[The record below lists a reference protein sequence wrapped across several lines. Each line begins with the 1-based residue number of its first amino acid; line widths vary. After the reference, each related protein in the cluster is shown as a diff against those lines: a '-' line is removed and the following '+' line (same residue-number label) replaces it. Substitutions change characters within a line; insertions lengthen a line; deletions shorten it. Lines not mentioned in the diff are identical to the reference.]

1 MANIRLNSLYN
12 YYNDK
17 KTINKLL
24 EVLSDNN
31 KISLR
36 IIDWFVTN
44 YSKEY
49 NTTYPIVIKRPNG
62 SDIRKQF
69 IDNKINKVNS
79 VIFTHEH
86 SDQINGLFELR
97 PFTFSN
103 KNAFGL

>member
-1 MANIRLNSLYN
+1 MFSSN
-12 YYNDK
+12 
-17 KTINKLL
+17 
-24 EVLSDNN
+24 
-31 KISLR
+31 
-36 IIDWFVTN
+36 
-44 YSKEY
+44 
-49 NTTYPIVIKRPNG
+49 
-62 SDIRKQF
+62 DIRKQF